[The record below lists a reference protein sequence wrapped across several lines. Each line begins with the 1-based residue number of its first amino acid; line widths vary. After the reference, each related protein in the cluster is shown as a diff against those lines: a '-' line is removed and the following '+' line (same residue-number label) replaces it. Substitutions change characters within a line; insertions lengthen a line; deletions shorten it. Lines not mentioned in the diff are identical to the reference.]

1 MPLKKIKEKKDKSKK
16 DTFIDGSKVAESKLR
31 NTDANEGFKKKKPK
45 KMGNP
50 AVVTEYEDARE
61 NQMIN
66 RDIPTMKTGGI
77 CKGGGAAIKGT
88 DFKGVF

>member
-1 MPLKKIKEKKDKSKK
+1 
-16 DTFIDGSKVAESKLR
+16 
-31 NTDANEGFKKKKPK
+31 
-45 KMGNP
+45 MGNP
-50 AVVTEYEDARE
+50 AVTTEYEDARE

-77 CKGGGAAIKGT
+77 CRGAGAAIKGT

>member
-1 MPLKKIKEKKDKSKK
+1 MPLRKIDERKKAKKSVNDSLKVLKKEQ
-16 DTFIDGSKVAESKLR
+16 
-31 NTDANEGFKKKKPK
+31 KKKPG

-61 NQMIN
+61 NAMIN

-77 CKGGGAAIKGT
+77 CKGAGAAIKGT
-88 DFKGVF
+88 KFEGVF